1 MCGRCPDK
9 KEHDNRYSIRG
20 GQHPTGK
27 GTWRQR
33 KERDP
38 DTTAWS
44 FNQGTFDAHLNNV
57 SWEVGDGNELT
68 HPTIGGNE
76 S

>member
-1 MCGRCPDK
+1 MCGRYPDK
-9 KEHDNRYSIRG
+9 KEHDIDSIRG
-20 GQHPTGK
+20 ANTQQAKERGGK
-27 GTWRQR
+27 G
-33 KERDP
+33 KRDP

-44 FNQGTFDAHLNNV
+44 LNQGTFDPLLNNV